1 MSELR
6 TNRGHSHKEAFC
18 IMTYRCKDCGF
29 EERIWNSRDGVT
41 PFCIGCPNCKGHNHY
56 HDDWFMDRYAPCHSM
71 IMKAGERYFIT
82 MTMERARGYAAIN
95 VDRQIEAG
103 HLPAARRNAVIK
115 LAAESYYNEGLE
127 PDIATMR

>member
-1 MSELR
+1 M
-6 TNRGHSHKEAFC
+6 
-18 IMTYRCKDCGF
+18 
-29 EERIWNSRDGVT
+29 
-41 PFCIGCPNCKGHNHY
+41 
-56 HDDWFMDRYAPCHSM
+56 
-71 IMKAGERYFIT
+71 MKAGERYFIT

-115 LAAESYYNEGLE
+115 LAAESYYHEGLA